1 MRARCACVCACA
13 CARARGLMAALPG
26 GGGPAE
32 DGSELR
38 SHACVVAKVETRGRV
53 PGVGRIVGGRG
64 ALPAAADDTRADLAQ
79 TYYTTRE
86 STVSKIHSLANGR
99 KARGATGSRCSKV
112 ANTSIS
118 IARGPVTM
126 LKHTFHL
133 YYPLSRLKASSVY
146 TSLLQSLAP
155 TLPPLVV
162 GPAPPRGRASLAASP
177 PIPSAAAEVPRWRG
191 CHPSQD

>member
-79 TYYTTRE
+79 TYYTT
-86 STVSKIHSLANGR
+86 SLSPQSL
-99 KARGATGSRCSKV
+99 K
-112 ANTSIS
+112 S
-118 IARGPVTM
+118 IASRMGG
-126 LKHTFHL
+126 KHGARLARDAAKLQTPPF
-133 YYPLSRLKASSVY
+133 LSRE
-146 TSLLQSLAP
+146 AP
-155 TLPPLVV
+155 
-162 GPAPPRGRASLAASP
+162 
-177 PIPSAAAEVPRWRG
+177 
-191 CHPSQD
+191 